1 MLKLE
6 FPPSYL
12 LHHLLKLFPLIALSV
27 SLKVADPLFFLLYLS
42 QVLFLELLDE
52 LIMTALLLADQAYRV
67 SVINDSRGEV
77 AATTGLCLY

>member
-6 FPPSYL
+6 FPPNYH

-27 SLKVADPLFFLLYLS
+27 SLKVADPLLFLLYLS

-67 SVINDSRGEV
+67 SVINDGWGKV
-77 AATTGLCLY
+77 ATPTGLCLY